1 MSVNRMTRA
10 QRRWFNAIRAS
21 LARDLLDNRWRDI
34 RIVLLLGL
42 PNGLL
47 PLSELKRDEPP
58 RSVMHQPAGNRKY
71 LFS

>member
-1 MSVNRMTRA
+1 MTRA

-47 PLSELKRDEPP
+47 PLSELKRDETP
-58 RSVMHQPAGNRKY
+58 SVRDAPTRRQSKPKY